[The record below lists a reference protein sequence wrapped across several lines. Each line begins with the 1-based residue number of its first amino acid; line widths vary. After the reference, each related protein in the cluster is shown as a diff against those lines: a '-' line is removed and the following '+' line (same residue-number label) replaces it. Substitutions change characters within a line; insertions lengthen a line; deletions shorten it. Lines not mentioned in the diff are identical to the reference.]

1 MVAKIDDGQIDKLYK
16 AIQSISHGDKYGPAG
31 LEMLTMALSG
41 DGGADGSIAAAL
53 NNIAESN
60 REIAVAIDYLANTIE
75 HHGDG

>member
-1 MVAKIDDGQIDKLYK
+1 MGVIDDDQIDKLYK

-53 NNIAESN
+53 NNIADAN
-60 REIAVAIDYLANTIE
+60 REISESLDYISRSIE
-75 HHGDG
+75 NHGQG